1 MLWRRTAKFEQ
12 IVLPK
17 EFHQTVYVELH
28 EKLAHLGVEKVLDL
42 AQQRFY
48 WPRMASDIKNY
59 IQKKCRCVANK
70 DPGRHERAPLVPI
83 EATYPF
89 EMVSIDYMSL
99 DKCRGGFRYAMV
111 VTDHFTRFAQ
121 IYATRNKS
129 TKAAADK
136 LFNEFI
142 L

>member
-48 WPRMASDIKNY
+48 WPRMANDIKNY

-70 DPGRHERAPLVPI
+70 DPGTICLLINV
-83 EATYPF
+83 
-89 EMVSIDYMSL
+89 VVGS
-99 DKCRGGFRYAMV
+99 AM
-111 VTDHFTRFAQ
+111 RW
-121 IYATRNKS
+121 
-129 TKAAADK
+129 
-136 LFNEFI
+136 L
-142 L
+142 